1 MRIGKTMLLILLLGL
16 VLAGCVAD
24 TGNEAASEEGRS
36 SAANDDSSEVA
47 ADTSTP
53 KSNETTQKTTQRE
66 DRTERLEERMSLPEA
81 VGQMFVVAM
90 SGTQSNYYIEKMVRE
105 RNIGGVLLFGSNM
118 ENKAQTERLVG
129 SLQRLSV
136 NTGSAIPLMVAVDQ
150 EGGRISS
157 APWVSPQ
164 PSAARVGASGDPDQ
178 ARAIAEQMGREL
190 RQAGINTDLAPVAD
204 TGSGA
209 AIGNRSFG
217 SDPELVS
224 RMASASVE
232 GFEAAGIVSSAKHFP
247 NHGPATTDSHTGQV
261 VIRHGM
267 REIRSYDL
275 PPFEAAVQAG
285 VPMVMAGHLTYPA
298 IDPDYPASLSPQAI
312 EILRSDLGFDGVVTT
327 DDLSMAAAKRGGTS
341 PQAAVQAVEA
351 GADMMIVSD
360 VPEVQAASYRAV
372 LEAVESGE
380 IPRQQIYD
388 SVERIMEVKRRYPLY
403 EER

>member
-1 MRIGKTMLLILLLGL
+1 MLLALLLAI
-16 VLAGCVAD
+16 VAAGCAGD
-24 TGNEAASEEGRS
+24 AGTKGASDEGRP
-36 SAANDDSSEVA
+36 SAADDSSSEVEA
-47 ADTSTP
+47 RTSAGNSTNAERP
-53 KSNETTQKTTQRE
+53 METTQIE
-66 DRTERLEERMSLPEA
+66 ERAGQIEERMSLPDA
-81 VGQMFVVAM
+81 VGQMFMVTM
-90 SGTQSNYYIEKMVRE
+90 SGTRSNFYIEKMVRE
-105 RNIGGVLLFGSNM
+105 RSVGGVLLFASNM
-118 ENKAQTERLVG
+118 DSEAQTEQLVG
-129 SLQRLSV
+129 SLQRSSV
-136 NTGSAIPLMVAVDQ
+136 QTEPSIPLLVAVDQ

-164 PSAARVGASGDPDQ
+164 PSAAQVGASGDPDQ
-178 ARAIAEQMGREL
+178 ARAIAEEMGRQL

-224 RMASASVE
+224 RMVAVSVE

-247 NHGPATTDSHTGQV
+247 NHGPATVDSHTGQT

-267 REIRSYDL
+267 QEIHSYDL
-275 PPFEAAVQAG
+275 PPFEAAVEAG
-285 VPMVMAGHLTYPA
+285 VPMVMVGHLTYPA
-298 IDPDYPASLSPQAI
+298 IDPDYPASLSPQAMGM
-312 EILRSDLGFDGVVTT
+312 LREDLDFDGVVIT
-327 DDLSMAAAKRGGTS
+327 DDLSMAGAKRGGTT

-380 IPRQQIYD
+380 ISRQQIYD
-388 SVERIMEVKRRYPLY
+388 SVDRIMEVKRRYPLY